1 MSKEFIIAGGKV
13 VLGKDLKVFNN
24 SDNIEEI
31 IQCQDTI
38 ESLKL
43 KIEKIESKKKACERD
58 NKHKIKAHI
67 MEIIMA
73 LIAVGISICGF
84 QMLFFSEGNLHQLG
98 LVGKSFF
105 SSMFVSL
112 PIFATYLPI
121 SNIILGK
128 KELNALNV
136 QLDYL
141 KEELE
146 KQKQKENY
154 LNNNNKKYSLE
165 KESEYDNKII
175 QLNNKDKVVIDDM
188 SKLFYNISLK
198 QKKYKRLLKNGKLEE
213 MIKNI
218 YKNSDNSDEIVNEQ
232 LEHSKKILLKKK

>member
-24 SDNIEEI
+24 SDNVEEI

-58 NKHKIKAHI
+58 NKHKIKANI
-67 MEIIMA
+67 MEIIMV
-73 LIAVGISICGF
+73 LIVVGVSIYGF
-84 QMLFFSEGNLHQLG
+84 QMLFFSEGNLQQLG
-98 LVGKSFF
+98 LVGKSIF
-105 SSMFVSL
+105 SLMLASL
-112 PIFATYLPI
+112 PILGIYLPI
-121 SNIILGK
+121 SSIFSNK

-154 LNNNNKKYSLE
+154 LNNNKKYSLE
-165 KESEYDNKII
+165 KESEYNNKII